1 MLKVYLHMYLP
12 RTEETECYGLLNS
25 KEAIAFIGPR
35 RAGKTTL
42 AKRMLELWLEKNQ
55 NGYYLDLEKV
65 NAPKN
70 VKELQKLIHKE
81 VKEGGLIVLDEIQNI
96 KDWYKVVREEIEY
109 ERRKVII
116 TGSSASLMSKEI
128 ATSMAGRAF
137 PITILP
143 LSFKDAINWGIT
155 SLDQYLEVGG
165 YPESVMRPL
174 DASRLH
180 KTYLELAVLRDVAVR
195 NNIRDT
201 KSLSDLALII
211 LSEPGKVI
219 SSKKTSE
226 MLNISQPT
234 FRSYVQHLNDA
245 YLVLSVAP
253 YLHSPKQKIIAD
265 AKHYAYDTGIQ
276 NSVTIS
282 NQADYG
288 RRIENVIAIELVRR
302 GYSIYYL
309 KNEEG
314 ECDFIAKKLGEK
326 TLAIQI
332 YSGNEPLPEREIKGL
347 NLGVKLANAE
357 PLLLVK
363 NMGTVQGIKVKVKK
377 IEEWLLS

>member
-1 MLKVYLHMYLP
+1 VLWPIELKGSYSIHRP
-12 RTEETECYGLLNS
+12 
-25 KEAIAFIGPR
+25 
-35 RAGKTTL
+35 
-42 AKRMLELWLEKNQ
+42 LEKNQ